1 MAFTFQTGANSHFLF
16 RMKNTS
22 GCSHVGFFAAFTMC
36 LLKKAKKVALSIFV
50 LCICCSLNWKDR
62 NGACYF
68 EDVSPGIPARA
79 GAVPGH
85 HHLARVAIPEP
96 CLGVRW
102 TWSEIWAMKRL
113 CLTEEMEVVK
123 QGPCCLSAEGAADDH
138 SQSICMD
145 NPIFTGWQTLPLDM
159 CWAVVKGS
167 D

>member
-1 MAFTFQTGANSHFLF
+1 MAFTFHAGANSHFFF

-36 LLKKAKKVALSIFV
+36 LLKKAKKVALSISV

-79 GAVPGH
+79 GAVPVH

-113 CLTEEMEVVK
+113 CLTGEMEVDGLWNKDHVVWA
-123 QGPCCLSAEGAADDH
+123 QRELQMTIPSPYVWTIPSSLVGRPYHWTCAE
-138 SQSICMD
+138 Q
-145 NPIFTGWQTLPLDM
+145 L
-159 CWAVVKGS
+159 
-167 D
+167 